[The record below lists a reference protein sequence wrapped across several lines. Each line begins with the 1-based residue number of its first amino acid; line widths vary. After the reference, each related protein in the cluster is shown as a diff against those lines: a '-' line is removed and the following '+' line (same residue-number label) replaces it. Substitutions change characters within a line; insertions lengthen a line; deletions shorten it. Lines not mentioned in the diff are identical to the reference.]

1 MAALAMGHVER
12 RDGGPCMVE
21 GHACRRGRR
30 FARPAARTAPA
41 PGARARSSRRAACAP
56 ERWWGNVGAFRGAR
70 IPFRPL
76 SVAAAD
82 NRRLASELAAGAGC
96 AKRVMAT

>member
-1 MAALAMGHVER
+1 
-12 RDGGPCMVE
+12 
-21 GHACRRGRR
+21 
-30 FARPAARTAPA
+30 
-41 PGARARSSRRAACAP
+41 
-56 ERWWGNVGAFRGAR
+56 VGAFRGAR